1 MYKKTVV
8 IIGGGIGG
16 LFAGAFL
23 SKEGCKVSIVE
34 KNTTIGGG
42 LQTFHRFG
50 EIFDTGMHVI
60 GGMSPGGNIYKICKY
75 LEILDKISVQEV
87 DNNCTDEVY
96 VASNKSTYK
105 IAKGK
110 DGLINS
116 LSSYF
121 PHQYEDLEN
130 YVNAMISLTQEFDLF
145 YLRKSNYLIFNHSE
159 DFYLSADKFIAKYIS
174 DEQLRTVLS
183 FQNLLYAG
191 EEDTT
196 PAFIHAIISIL
207 YLNGSKRFVGGTS
220 QFAEALGNVIKENE
234 GEIITGD
241 GVASVFVEN
250 KRIKKCVTFS
260 GKELDAD
267 CFISAIHPSCF
278 LQLLNDNSVF
288 TKAYR
293 DRLNN
298 IPCTYS
304 ALILNIKLKPNTIK
318 YFNYTGH
325 YLSDEKDIW
334 RNPINAKQ
342 WPNLCLYM
350 TPPLKNQSAYASTMN
365 IIVPMSWDE
374 IKQWENTTTRNRG
387 IDYVEWK
394 NKKASI
400 VINTM
405 ENVFPDLSKCIED
418 LDVSTPLTI
427 RDYYGVKHGALY
439 GYKKDCKNLMESR
452 VPVRTKIPNLFFTGQ
467 NLNIHGF
474 CGVALTAI
482 ETCDMILG
490 ENHILNRI
498 NGLNPN
504 RDE

>member
-1 MYKKTVV
+1 MCKKTAV

-16 LFAGAFL
+16 LFVGAFL
-23 SKEGCKVSIVE
+23 SKEGYKVSVVE
-34 KNTTIGGG
+34 KNATIGGG
-42 LQTFHRFG
+42 LQTFRRFG

-60 GGMSPGGNIYKICKY
+60 GGMSPGGNIYKICRY
-75 LEILDKISVQEV
+75 LGILDKISVKEV
-87 DNNCTDEVY
+87 DCNCTDEVY
-96 VASNKSTYK
+96 IASCKSKYK

-110 DGLINS
+110 DGLIES
-116 LSSYF
+116 LSLYF
-121 PHQYEDLEN
+121 PHQRIELEN

-145 YLRKSNYLIFNHSE
+145 YLRKSNQLIFNHSE

-220 QFAEALGNVIKENE
+220 QFAEALGNIIKENG

-241 GVASVFVEN
+241 GVATVFVEN
-250 KRIKKCVTFS
+250 KKIKKCVTSS
-260 GKELDAD
+260 GKELEGDY
-267 CFISAIHPSCF
+267 FVSAIHPSRL
-278 LQLLNDNSVF
+278 LQLLDDNSIF

-293 DRLNN
+293 NRLNN

-325 YLSDEKDIW
+325 YFSNDKEVWKKPKD
-334 RNPINAKQ
+334 ATQ

-350 TPPLKNQSAYASTMN
+350 TPPMVNQSTYASTMN
-365 IIVPMSWDE
+365 IIAPMSWDE
-374 IKQWENTTTRNRG
+374 VKQWENTTTRNRG
-387 IDYVEWK
+387 DDYVEWK

-400 VINTM
+400 VINAM
-405 ENVFPDLSKCIED
+405 ENVFPSLSKCIENI
-418 LDVSTPLTI
+418 DVSSPLTL
-427 RDYYGVKHGALY
+427 RDYYGVTEGALY
-439 GYKKDCKNLMESR
+439 GYKKDCKKLMESR
-452 VPVRTKIPNLFFTGQ
+452 VTTKTKVSNLFLTGQ
-467 NLNIHGF
+467 SLNIHGF

-490 ENHILNRI
+490 KNQVLSSI
-498 NGLNPN
+498 NGLKPN